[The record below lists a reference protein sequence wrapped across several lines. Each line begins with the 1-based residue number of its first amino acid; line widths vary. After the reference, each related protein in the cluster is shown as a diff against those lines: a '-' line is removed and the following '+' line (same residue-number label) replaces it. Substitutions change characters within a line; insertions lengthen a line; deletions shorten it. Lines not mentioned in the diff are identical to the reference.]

1 MLLAF
6 NQSDMSKR
14 SDRIKKVFID
24 IEYVDNYDLLRIISQ
39 LQKDII
45 SGIETKEE
53 KIRSK
58 GIDLDYQ
65 FKQWYLKKRNYQ
77 EFVEN
82 EKTIFVIKSRL

>member
-1 MLLAF
+1 MLLTI
-6 NQSDMSKR
+6 NQLDMSKR
-14 SDRIKKVFID
+14 NDRIKKVFID
-24 IEYVDNYDLLRIISQ
+24 IEYVDNYDLLKILSE

-58 GIDLDYQ
+58 GVDLDYQ
-65 FKQWYLKKRNYQ
+65 FKQWYLKKRDYQ

-82 EKTIFVIKSRL
+82 EKTIFVVKSRL